1 MRYIIR
7 WAGLLSLLLLT
18 ITFGLAQ
25 GFESI
30 DVIGSGI
37 VNPLIEALAE
47 QSEHAPLDI
56 RTTGSATGIDKFC
69 NGDIDLATAIRP
81 MTASEKAICG
91 SNEVTYSEF
100 LIAHRIVAFIAHPA
114 APLECLSAANLE
126 AALKPTASDQ
136 VLDWSLFDP
145 ELTELPLTLV
155 MPPDDR
161 VEYLVVDSLV
171 AGDGLRGD
179 IMAYSDS
186 QTTIDLVAE
195 TVGAIGIVPWTAALH
210 DHPGITVLDF
220 DGDDSGACAS
230 PSVLNVEAG
239 NYPAVLSMQLI
250 VNRARLNE
258 NDSLAEFM
266 RFVTDSGNA
275 SFILS
280 AGLSPPGEATYELN
294 AKLLTD
300 DASSVGAADFLVPSG
315 LSGSVTIVGSANAA
329 SVIDRV
335 ASALSQDNAS
345 LEIVQDFAGR
355 TNGLAALCAGEADI
369 ALLDADLTDGDLE
382 ECTAS
387 GIATVATRLGSQAT
401 ILIGNAADEHTR
413 CLSTDHINTIWRAES
428 AGTVKNWSD
437 VDPSFP
443 DLGMTLFGMSLLD
456 QTTDILL
463 QSAGEV
469 TPPIRRD
476 TEKDYNPLYRAAA
489 VGNVHGALTYM
500 DWTDYQRVLNNDQAN
515 IQAVQVD
522 AGAGCVAPSPANIDD
537 GSYALSRPASLLI
550 SQKSLSDINA
560 QSFLWTLFDAENW
573 PDVEQEGFVGRAAL
587 ELPSLRLELQSW
599 FAEAEAMYLA
609 ADALSDSA
617 ADSETMED
625 ESGAGES

>member
-18 ITFGLAQ
+18 INPGQAQ
-25 GFESI
+25 ETEAIG
-30 DVIGSGI
+30 VIGSGI
-37 VNPLIEALAE
+37 VNPLIEALTE
-47 QSEHAPLDI
+47 HGEHAALDI
-56 RTTGSATGIDKFC
+56 RTTGSATGIDSFC

-81 MTASEKAICG
+81 MSAAEKAICG
-91 SNEVTYSEF
+91 SNEVSFSEL
-100 LIAHRIVAFIAHPA
+100 LIAHHIVAFIAHPA
-114 APLECLSAANLE
+114 TPLECLTAANLE
-126 AALKPTASDQ
+126 AALKPTASNQ
-136 VLDWSLFDP
+136 VMDWSLLDP
-145 ELTELPLTLV
+145 ELTDLPLTLIV
-155 MPPDDR
+155 PPDDH
-161 VEYLVVDSLV
+161 VDYLVIDSLV

-186 QTTIDLVAE
+186 QAAVDLVADTE
-195 TVGAIGIVPWTAALH
+195 GALGIVPWSPELH
-210 DHPGITVLDF
+210 DRTAVAVLEF

-230 PSVLNVEAG
+230 PSVLNVEADS
-239 NYPAVLSMQLI
+239 YHAVLSMYLI
-250 VNRARLNE
+250 VNRTRL
-258 NDSLAEFM
+258 DDDDRLAEFM
-266 RFVTDSGNA
+266 RFVTDSNSA
-275 SFILS
+275 SLILS
-280 AGLSPPGEATYELN
+280 AGMTPPSEATYELN
-294 AKLLTD
+294 TKLLTD
-300 DASSVGAADFLVPSG
+300 DVSSAGAVDFLVPSG
-315 LSGSVTIVGSANAA
+315 LSGSVTIVGAANAA
-329 SVIDRV
+329 SVIERV

-387 GIATVATRLGSQAT
+387 GIATVPTLLGSQAT

-413 CLSTDHINTIWRAES
+413 CLSTDQINRIWRAES
-428 AGTVKNWSD
+428 AGTVTNWSD

-456 QTTDILL
+456 QSTDILL
-463 QSAGEV
+463 QTAGEV

-489 VGNVHGALTYM
+489 VGNVTGALTYM
-500 DWTDYQRVLNNDQAN
+500 DWTDYQRVLDNDQAN
-515 IQAVQVD
+515 IQTVQVD
-522 AGAGCVAPSPANIDD
+522 AGAGCVAPFVGNIDD

-560 QSFLWTLFDAENW
+560 QSFLWTLFNAENW

-587 ELPSLRLELQSW
+587 DLPGMRLELKGW
-599 FAEAEAMYLA
+599 FAEAEAIYLA
-609 ADALSDSA
+609 AEAMSESA
-617 ADSETMED
+617 ADSENTED
-625 ESGAGES
+625 EAGDG